1 MKRLTLFLVLVLTVG
16 LIYVGNVYS
25 GSDEEMASKLWS
37 KLQSDNYTAN
47 WKTWPGRAKMYKG
60 TKPHGAFLSTYLNNE
75 AYAGIEKKE
84 KELPYGSIL
93 VKENYMPDKKLGA
106 ITVMSRVKGYNP
118 DAGDWF
124 WVKFAP
130 DGKPLTMEK
139 DGKTMTLAGK
149 VPGCIGCHQA
159 SPSGIKFIMTQ

>member
-1 MKRLTLFLVLVLTVG
+1 
-16 LIYVGNVYS
+16 
-25 GSDEEMASKLWS
+25 
-37 KLQSDNYTAN
+37 
-47 WKTWPGRAKMYKG
+47 MYKG
-60 TKPHGAFLSTYLNNE
+60 TKPHGAFLSTYLNKE

-84 KELPYGSIL
+84 KELPYGSIV

-106 ITVMSRVKGYNP
+106 VTVMSRVKDYNP

-130 DGKPLTMEK
+130 DGKPITMEK
-139 DGKTMTLAGK
+139 DGKTMNLAGK

-159 SPSGIKFIMTQ
+159 SSGGIKFIMTQ